1 MQQQVLDFWFE
12 ELKPAQW
19 FKASDT
25 LDESIRQRF
34 ATLLQQAMRGEL
46 ESWRNTAE
54 GRLAEII
61 VLDQFSRNI
70 HRGTPQAFAADPVA
84 LVLGQEA
91 VRADALKQLE
101 TVEQRDF
108 LLLPFMHSES
118 ALIQQQALPL
128 FKAHT
133 SPGCYRAA
141 VQHKGIID
149 RFGRYPHRNAVLG
162 RTSTAEERAFL
173 EQPGS
178 SF

>member
-19 FKASDT
+19 FKASDK

-91 VRADALKQLE
+91 LRAGALQ
-101 TVEQRDF
+101 
-108 LLLPFMHSES
+108 
-118 ALIQQQALPL
+118 
-128 FKAHT
+128 
-133 SPGCYRAA
+133 
-141 VQHKGIID
+141 
-149 RFGRYPHRNAVLG
+149 
-162 RTSTAEERAFL
+162 
-173 EQPGS
+173 
-178 SF
+178 